1 MTNQSLLRQNLATMI
16 SIPSINPFGCS
27 DHNNPA
33 ESAMADFFQKSLSNL
48 GLETFSHIVAK
59 GRKNVWGVLRGQ
71 HSGPTIL
78 LAGHLDTVGVDGY
91 KDPFIPRV
99 VGDRIYGRGACDMKG
114 GLAAILETARVILNN
129 GILLDGDLII
139 AGIVDEEN
147 AMAGSKHFG
156 SYGPKVDFAIVA
168 EPTNLI
174 ICPRHKGQ
182 ICFSIQ
188 THGLAAHSSN
198 PENGINAIY
207 HMNLGIQK
215 LRELG
220 QILEKREIDPTS
232 DYPSLNIGVIRGG
245 SHHSAVPDF
254 CEIEVDRRTIF
265 GETKNAVMA
274 EFVDIFENL
283 KNQNKNFTY
292 EISDPIL
299 FVPPLQ
305 TPESSFL
312 IKELKDATR
321 EVLGKASK
329 IETFPGS
336 TDAPNF
342 KCSAVIFGAGNL
354 EQCHSLTE
362 YINLKDLEKAVRVYV
377 KTIENL
383 QGRILP
389 KST

>member
-1 MTNQSLLRQNLATMI
+1 
-16 SIPSINPFGCS
+16 
-27 DHNNPA
+27 
-33 ESAMADFFQKSLSNL
+33 
-48 GLETFSHIVAK
+48 
-59 GRKNVWGVLRGQ
+59 
-71 HSGPTIL
+71 
-78 LAGHLDTVGVDGY
+78 
-91 KDPFIPRV
+91 
-99 VGDRIYGRGACDMKG
+99 
-114 GLAAILETARVILNN
+114 
-129 GILLDGDLII
+129 
-139 AGIVDEEN
+139 
-147 AMAGSKHFG
+147 
-156 SYGPKVDFAIVA
+156 
-168 EPTNLI
+168 
-174 ICPRHKGQ
+174 
-182 ICFSIQ
+182 
-188 THGLAAHSSN
+188 
-198 PENGINAIY
+198 
-207 HMNLGIQK
+207 MNLGIQK